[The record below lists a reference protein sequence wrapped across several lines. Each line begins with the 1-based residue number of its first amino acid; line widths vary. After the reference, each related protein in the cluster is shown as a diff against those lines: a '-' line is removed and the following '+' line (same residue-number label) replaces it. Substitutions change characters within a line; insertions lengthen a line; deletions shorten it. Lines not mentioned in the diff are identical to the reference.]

1 MKYIIIGSGGVGAYY
16 GAKLLSS
23 KCDVLFVGRNTPH
36 LHALQTKGL
45 RLEHPTFSFNNKIN
59 AISFDCLETNIIQE
73 YDGIII
79 ATKANATLGLAQEL
93 SKKIDQTKPYPY
105 IISLQNGVENEKI
118 LCQYFDTK
126 KIIGGLTRKI
136 GAHIIEAG
144 YIEATGEVET
154 IIGALEEND
163 ANKAF
168 LLEFK
173 NDLLHAQIKCEISNH
188 IKLELWKKLI
198 INNGVNGLCAL
209 LKIKTGTLMN
219 DEKLSK
225 IVYSLM
231 CETALAAKDDDVMI
245 SINDIDEMFELIK
258 KFDSIK
264 PSMLVDVENNRTIEL
279 DEICNVVIRK
289 CNNQAIIAPYTQMLA
304 TLLEFNYSHK

>member
-1 MKYIIIGSGGVGAYY
+1 MKYIILGSGGVGAYY
-16 GAKLLSS
+16 GAKLLN
-23 KCDVLFVGRNTPH
+23 CHHDVLFVGRNSPH
-36 LHALQTKGL
+36 LQTLQTKGL

-59 AISFDCLETNIIQE
+59 AINFDCLETNIIQE
-73 YDGIII
+73 YDAIILT
-79 ATKANATLGLAQEL
+79 TKANTTQNVAQQL
-93 SKKIDQTKPYPY
+93 SKKIDQTKPHLY
-105 IISLQNGVENEKI
+105 IISLQNGIENEKI

-163 ANKAF
+163 TNKEF
-168 LLEFK
+168 LIQFK
-173 NDLLHAQIKCEISNH
+173 NDLLQAKIKCEISNH

-219 DEKLSK
+219 DKKLSE

-231 CETALAAKDDDVMI
+231 CETALAAKDDDMII

-289 CNNQAIIAPYTQMLA
+289 CNNQAIVAPYTKMLA
-304 TLLEFNYSHK
+304 TLLEFNYSLK